1 MDGCYQIFKAPARLL
16 VSAHLA
22 CVLFIHGPGNYSG
35 VPVRDSVPN
44 VHVVPSVR
52 WPASGGWC
60 VEGCGESGAA
70 PRLDRLEI
78 LHFATLNSAGYNWFK
93 DLVSKDACVK
103 ALVDR

>member
-35 VPVRDSVPN
+35 VHVHDSVLVSA
-44 VHVVPSVR
+44 VHWSRDPLPCFRRMVCRGVQGVR
-52 WPASGGWC
+52 SSPEIGQ
-60 VEGCGESGAA
+60 
-70 PRLDRLEI
+70 I
-78 LHFATLNSAGYNWFK
+78 LHFDSLYSGGYNWFK
-93 DLVSKDACVK
+93 DLVSNDACVK